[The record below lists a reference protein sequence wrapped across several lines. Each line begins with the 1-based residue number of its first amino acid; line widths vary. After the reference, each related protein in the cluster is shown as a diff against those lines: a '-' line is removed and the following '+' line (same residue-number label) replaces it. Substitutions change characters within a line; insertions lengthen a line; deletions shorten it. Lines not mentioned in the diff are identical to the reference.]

1 MVALRLVREG
11 SVTYRARPRCNS
23 VPEAA
28 AAAVEL
34 LGDEPNEAMAVL
46 LLDAKHRLLGASVV
60 ARGMLS
66 EVHCEPRQVFA
77 PALLANAAAVIVA
90 HNHPSGDPTPSPPD
104 FDITRRF
111 VEAGRILGV
120 GVLDHLIIGT
130 DGACLSLRSK
140 GCDFDDA

>member
-1 MVALRLVREG
+1 MRLVREG
-11 SVTYRARPRCNS
+11 SVTYHARPRCNS

-34 LGDEPNEAMAVL
+34 LRDEPCEAMAVL
-46 LLDAKHRLLGASVV
+46 LLDIKHRLLGAAVV

-90 HNHPSGDPTPSPPD
+90 HNHPSGDPTPSPQD
-104 FDITRRF
+104 YAITRRF
-111 VEAGRILGV
+111 VQAGRVIGV
-120 GVLDHLIIGT
+120 AVLDHLVVGT
-130 DGACLSLRSK
+130 DGACASLRSK
-140 GCDFDDA
+140 GLAFDD